1 MVNRK
6 RTHDDES
13 PTTKPVTLSV
23 EQAFRFFG
31 HTLFGT
37 LAALS
42 LLFCVLVC
50 EGVFERVGRPF
61 VGFTMTAEGFV
72 NPVSL
77 DVWGANEAGL
87 RRWDRIIRV
96 DGEKARS
103 TPHVME
109 RATAGIVPRHI
120 TYEVKGLDGELRQV
134 QIPTRI
140 FSPTDLVR
148 SHAGQS
154 LLGLVFVFI
163 AILLYLLRPAT
174 AESWTFFAFF
184 ASLGVAMASVVDL
197 TFLWE
202 LPPIYPYI
210 GPFLGVFGLVLVGV
224 VSGAYARSMRRI
236 RSSRWLRTL
245 MFAVTA
251 GGISIATGLALGLY
265 WTQGD
270 IHRYLVVDSLMY
282 SWLALTTAIAVVT
295 LIIAYRRSKA
305 VRRRTRLRQILWAW
319 PVGAGIPTLNL
330 FAGHVL
336 DMTGVSLLW
345 NGFIL
350 LVPISTADAI
360 VRHDLLDLSNRARRL
375 IGGFTVAAV
384 VGIALGFAMWAA
396 SQFLQLRDAA
406 GMVALAALLFA
417 IAAPLT
423 HRVQMYVDQLLLS
436 APYDAGRL
444 LADFSAR
451 ASTAHHL
458 HEVSALLDETLRTS
472 VRPEAFE
479 LYRLDRNERML
490 LPQGEHGQPAK
501 VEAHLSDL
509 LERSEPALFDDEE
522 AAPKELNRAWI
533 ALRLAVANE
542 PVGLLTL
549 SAPLDQRPYEAG
561 DVAFVASL
569 AGPLAAALVNTRSYE
584 QVEALNQDLEKRV
597 RSRTRELS
605 EANEELARLNTRK
618 DELVATISHDFRS
631 PLAIIRQNV
640 QTIMRDLRSMDEEDL
655 THFLEGVARQ
665 ESRLTSM
672 CTNLLDLARL
682 KENRIVSEA
691 VDMAQLADQ
700 LLQGFEVRARQAGVR
715 LWLECAPDAPL
726 WVRGDP
732 ERLGQVLQNLLD
744 NALKF
749 TSKGGDVRVRMFR
762 DTDFPGPLLRMEI
775 IDSGFGVPADAL
787 PRLFEPFFQVP
798 LQTHVGLG
806 SGLGLAIA
814 KAVVDAHDGRIEVHS
829 EEGKGT
835 TFIIRL
841 PGKNAPEPA
850 PSRQSSAAS

>member
-1 MVNRK
+1 MNQK
-6 RTHDDES
+6 KAHDEADPTAMPAPLSFES
-13 PTTKPVTLSV
+13 
-23 EQAFRFFG
+23 AIRYAG
-31 HTLFGT
+31 HALFGA

-50 EGVFERVGRPF
+50 EGVLERVGRPF

-77 DVWGANEAGL
+77 DVWGANDAGM
-87 RRWDRIIRV
+87 RRWDRIVSV
-96 DGEKARS
+96 DGEVARS
-103 TPHVME
+103 TLDVME
-109 RATAGIVPRHI
+109 RATAGIVPRPV
-120 TYEVKGLDGELRQV
+120 TYVVEGLDGEVRTI

-140 FSPTDLVR
+140 FNPTDLIR

-154 LLGLVFVFI
+154 LLGLVFVVI
-163 AILLYLLRPAT
+163 AVLLYILRPAT
-174 AESWTFFAFF
+174 PESWSFFAFF
-184 ASLGVAMASVVDL
+184 ASLGVAMSSVVDL
-197 TFLWE
+197 TFLWK

-224 VSGAYARSMRRI
+224 VSGAYARSMRRL
-236 RSSRWLRTL
+236 RSARMLRTL
-245 MFAVTA
+245 MWLLT
-251 GGISIATGLALGLY
+251 GGGLSVSVVLSFGLY
-265 WTQGD
+265 LTQDD
-270 IHRYLVVDSLMY
+270 IQRYLVFDSMMY
-282 SWLALTTAIAVVT
+282 SWLAFTSVVAVLT

-330 FAGHVL
+330 FVGHVME
-336 DMTGVSLLW
+336 MTGVSLLW
-345 NGFIL
+345 NGFIV

-375 IGGFTVAAV
+375 IGGFTVAAL
-384 VGIALGFAMWAA
+384 VGIGLGFAMWAA
-396 SQFLQLRDAA
+396 AEFLRLRDAA

-423 HRVQMYVDQLLLS
+423 HRVQLYVDQLLLS

-458 HEVSALLDETLRTS
+458 REVSALLDETLRTS

-479 LYRLDRNERML
+479 LYRLDRNERLL
-490 LPQGEHGQPAK
+490 LPQSEYGHPTK
-501 VEAHLSDL
+501 VEPHLSEL

-522 AAPKELNRAWI
+522 AAPKELKRAWI

-549 SAPLDQRPYEAG
+549 SAPIDQSPYEAG

-597 RSRTRELS
+597 QSRTRELS
-605 EANEELARLNTRK
+605 EANEELARLNVRK

-640 QTIMRDLRSMDEEDL
+640 QTILRDLRMMEPEDL

-682 KENRIVSEA
+682 KENRTLSEA
-691 VDMAQLADQ
+691 VDMSQLADQ
-700 LLQGFEVRARQAGVR
+700 LLQGFEVRARQAGIR
-715 LWLECAPDAPL
+715 LWLEATPDAPV
-726 WVRGDP
+726 WVNGDP

-749 TSKGGDVRVRMFR
+749 TPDGGDVRVRMSR
-762 DTDFPGPLLRMEI
+762 DADFPGPLLRMDI
-775 IDSGFGVPADAL
+775 MDSGCGVPADAL
-787 PRLFEPFFQVP
+787 SRLFEPFFQVP
-798 LQTHVGLG
+798 LQTHVGQG

-814 KAVVDAHDGRIEVHS
+814 KAVVDAHDGRIEVQS

-841 PGKNAPEPA
+841 PGKTERAA
-850 PSRQSSAAS
+850 QDAASKEAKS